1 MRRLTTLL
9 LPLLALSLSGCGT
22 GPFANP
28 FIQSI
33 EVTLTPSDL
42 TLKPG
47 ATGRVQVSGKLATTG
62 AVVTGLTVRADEIPT
77 GLSVTPS
84 TGSIVVTAQADAQE
98 GTYAVPV
105 SATTTGGRGQAVLAI
120 TVSKA
125 TSNASYT
132 AGFVP
137 SPITLEQGASTR
149 VALQATRGGQATTDV
164 RVVAVKGD
172 LTSSVTPDGLGL
184 TVAASATQQTGAYVL
199 TVTTTDGSDT
209 QTSTIPVTVTT
220 KGAQ

>member
-105 SATTTGGRGQAVLAI
+105 SATTTGGRG
-120 TVSKA
+120 KR
-125 TSNASYT
+125 YW
-132 AGFVP
+132 P
-137 SPITLEQGASTR
+137 
-149 VALQATRGGQATTDV
+149 
-164 RVVAVKGD
+164 
-172 LTSSVTPDGLGL
+172 
-184 TVAASATQQTGAYVL
+184 
-199 TVTTTDGSDT
+199 
-209 QTSTIPVTVTT
+209 
-220 KGAQ
+220 